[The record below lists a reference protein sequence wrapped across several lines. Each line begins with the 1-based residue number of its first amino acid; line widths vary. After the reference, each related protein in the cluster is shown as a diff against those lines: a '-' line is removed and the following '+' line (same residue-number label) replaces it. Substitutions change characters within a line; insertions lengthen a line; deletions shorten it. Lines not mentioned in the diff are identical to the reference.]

1 MDERGWMDYVSW
13 FRNCVHGLP
22 RGVGGVG
29 SVVLADRA
37 KCAKITDL
45 FKQSAGGDE
54 DTGEKADTSA
64 WCAGSR
70 CFVMLTCY
78 VL

>member
-1 MDERGWMDYVSW
+1 MAY
-13 FRNCVHGLP
+13 P
-22 RGVGGVG
+22 GGG
-29 SVVLADRA
+29 DSVVLAD

-54 DTGEKADTSA
+54 DSGEKAETS
-64 WCAGSR
+64 AGSR

>member
-1 MDERGWMDYVSW
+1 MNVDGWTMSLGSEIVCMAYP
-13 FRNCVHGLP
+13 G
-22 RGVGGVG
+22 GVGGVG